1 MDIEEEIR
9 KRYPDI
15 KKPKLISIIKKHKG
29 KRLSIIKKLKKLRS
43 TSRSIPSIGKKK
55 QDQTSKNNGE
65 KLVDFFSSQALRLWV
80 QLREYSLECQL

>member
-1 MDIEEEIR
+1 MDIEEEIK

-15 KKPKLISIIKKHKG
+15 KKPRLISIIKKHKG

-65 KLVDFFSSQALRLWV
+65 KLVDFFSSHALRL
-80 QLREYSLECQL
+80 